1 MTLRIAN
8 GAGFW
13 GDWIDAPRR
22 LVEAAEVDYL
32 TLEYLAELTMS
43 ILARQ
48 RQRDPQAGY
57 ATDFLDVI
65 RPLLPALHDR
75 PQLRIVTNAGGMN
88 PQSCARAV
96 AKILEDDGLADE
108 KIGIVYGD
116 DVTGLIGQ
124 WSQRHDFHNL
134 DDVRALQD
142 LHREIVSANVY
153 FGAKGIV
160 DALDAG
166 ARIVITGRVAD
177 ASLAVGPAVHHYGW
191 AWDDW
196 QRLAAATVAGHL
208 IECGAQVTGG
218 YSTEWVSLADLA
230 NIGYPIAEL
239 DDDGSCVITK
249 PTGSGGE
256 VNRRTVVEQL
266 VYEIGDPQH
275 YLTPDVDVDF
285 TTVQVEDLG
294 GDRVAVRGA
303 TGRVAP
309 DAYKA
314 TLVYRDGYMASAQL
328 LVHGADCVAKAKA
341 CAQIVFGRVEAA
353 GHQLQGTNVELLG
366 MGDGVPG
373 IDQSCS
379 PPEVVLRVA
388 ARSDDEAAA
397 DCFTRQIA
405 PLITSGP
412 AGLAGYAQGRP
423 RVQKVMAHWPT
434 LVAKE
439 LIQPVCVVRAAGE
452 WALSTEY

>member
-1 MTLRIAN
+1 M
-8 GAGFW
+8 AGIL
-13 GDWIDAPRR
+13 G
-22 LVEAAEVDYL
+22 EA
-32 TLEYLAELTMS
+32 
-43 ILARQ
+43 
-48 RQRDPQAGY
+48 
-57 ATDFLDVI
+57 
-65 RPLLPALHDR
+65 
-75 PQLRIVTNAGGMN
+75 
-88 PQSCARAV
+88 
-96 AKILEDDGLADE
+96 GLADE
-108 KIGIVYGD
+108 KIGIVHGD
-116 DVTGLIGQ
+116 DVTGLIVE
-124 WSQRHDFHNL
+124 WSQQHDFNNL
-134 DDVRALQD
+134 DDGRALQD

-177 ASLAVGPAVHHYGW
+177 ASLAVGPAVHHFGW

-196 QRLAAATVAGHL
+196 RRLAGATVAGHL

-218 YSTEWVSLADLA
+218 YSTEWASVPDLV
-230 NIGYPIAEL
+230 NVGYPIAQLE
-239 DDDGSCVITK
+239 DDGSCVITK
-249 PTGSGGE
+249 PNGSGGE

-303 TGRVAP
+303 TGRAAP
-309 DAYKA
+309 DTYKA

-328 LVHGADCVAKAKA
+328 QVHGADCVAKAKA
-341 CAQIVFGRVEAA
+341 CAKIVFDRVEAA
-353 GHQLQGTNVELLG
+353 GHRLQATNVELLG
-366 MGDGVPG
+366 IGDGVPTA
-373 IDQSCS
+373 IEQHC
-379 PPEVVLRVA
+379 PPEVVLRLAV
-388 ARSDDEAAA
+388 RSDDEAAV

-439 LIQPVCVVRAAGE
+439 LIEPVCEVRPAGQ
-452 WALSTEY
+452 WVLGAQY